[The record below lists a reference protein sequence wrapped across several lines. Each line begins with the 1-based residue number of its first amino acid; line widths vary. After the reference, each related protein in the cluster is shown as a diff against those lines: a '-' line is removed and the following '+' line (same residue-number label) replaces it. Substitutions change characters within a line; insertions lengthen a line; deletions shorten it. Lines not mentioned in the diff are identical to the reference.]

1 MASTTVFP
9 QHYGIVVCLSQLQCK
24 GVCTA
29 LLLRP
34 WRVAAIA
41 SFMPYVSIQCRVIT
55 YLISPCSDLLM
66 VETIEYDMLICG
78 SGLAGLRAAI
88 AAAKTAPSL
97 KIAIVSK
104 LQVMRSHSVSAEGG
118 TAAVIFEDE
127 GDTIES
133 HVYDTVK
140 GSDFL
145 ADQDVAE
152 RLCVEMPREIHQ
164 LDHWGMPWSRRK
176 DGRIDQRNFGGYSFP
191 RATFASDKVGF
202 FEMQTLYDTCQKFD
216 NISYLNEWFATSIVH
231 DGKKFVGI
239 TAIEIGSGT
248 FYSIKAKSLVIAT
261 GGAGRMYS
269 FSTYALSST
278 PDGLDMGLRA
288 GMALKDMEFVQ
299 FHPTGILPSG
309 ILITEGARGEGGY
322 LLNNRGERFM
332 KRYAASKMELAPRDI
347 VSRSVMTEIKE
358 GRGFKHETGVECMK
372 LDLRHI
378 GDERIKEKLGGIR
391 EISIKFSG
399 VDPAADLL
407 DIRPVCHYMMGG
419 LHTNIDGATE
429 IQGVWAAG
437 EAACNSVH
445 GSNRLGANSTS
456 ECIVWG
462 RITGEQAARYALEQS
477 SASRP
482 PWPHHLV
489 AAEEKRIYDEIFRGG
504 GHVNPYE
511 IRQKLTDTLNEK
523 AYVYRSG
530 QSLVEGLRIIR
541 DLRKQAWKHVDD
553 KASEYNT
560 NFVNVMEIDSMFR
573 VAEIVLVGAINR
585 KESRGAHA
593 RIDYPKRDDENFLHH
608 TLAYYDLEGPIMKT
622 HPVTITKYKPVERKY

>member
-1 MASTTVFP
+1 MVD
-9 QHYGIVVCLSQLQCK
+9 
-24 GVCTA
+24 
-29 LLLRP
+29 
-34 WRVAAIA
+34 
-41 SFMPYVSIQCRVIT
+41 SIDFD
-55 YLISPCSDLLM
+55 LI
-66 VETIEYDMLICG
+66 ICG

-88 AAAKTAPSL
+88 AAAKKGPNL
-97 KIAIVSK
+97 KIGIVSK

-118 TAAVIFEDE
+118 TAAVLFEEE

-152 RLCVEMPREIHQ
+152 RLCVEMPKEVHQ
-164 LDHWGMPWSRRK
+164 LEHWGMPWSRRK

-191 RATFASDKVGF
+191 RATYASDKVGF
-202 FEMQTLYDTCQKFD
+202 FEMQTLYDTCQKFE
-216 NISYLNEWFATSIVH
+216 NIEYLNEWFATSIIH
-231 DGKKFVGI
+231 DGNKFMGL
-239 TAIEIGSGT
+239 TAIELGSGT
-248 FYSIKAKSLVIAT
+248 FYTIKGKALIIAT
-261 GGAGRMYS
+261 GGAGRLYS

-322 LLNNRGERFM
+322 LLNSNGERFM
-332 KRYAASKMELAPRDI
+332 KKYAASKMELAPRDI
-347 VSRSVMTEIKE
+347 VSRSIMTEIQE
-358 GRGFKHETGVECMK
+358 GRGFKHETGVDCMK

-378 GDERIKEKLGGIR
+378 GDEKIKEKLGGIR

-399 VDPAADLL
+399 IDPAQELL

-419 LHTNIDGATE
+419 LHTDIDGATE

-462 RITGEQAARYALEQS
+462 KVTGELAVEYINNNTS
-477 SASRP
+477 SN

-489 AAEEKRIYDEIFRGG
+489 AAEEKRIYDGIFRGNG
-504 GHVNPYE
+504 DANPYE
-511 IRQKLTDTLNEK
+511 IRQQLTDTMNEK
-523 AYVYRSG
+523 AYVYRNETD
-530 QSLVEGLRIIR
+530 LVAGLKKIR
-541 DLRKQAWKHVDD
+541 ELKTQTWKHVDD
-553 KASEYNT
+553 KAKEYNT
-560 NFVNVMEIDSMFR
+560 NFSNVMELDSMFR
-573 VAEIVLVGAINR
+573 VAEIVLLGAINR

-593 RIDYPKRDDENFLHH
+593 RTDYTKRDDANFLHH
-608 TLAYYDLEGPIMKT
+608 TLAYYDPSEPIMKT
-622 HPVTITKYKPVERKY
+622 HPVTITKYQPVERKY